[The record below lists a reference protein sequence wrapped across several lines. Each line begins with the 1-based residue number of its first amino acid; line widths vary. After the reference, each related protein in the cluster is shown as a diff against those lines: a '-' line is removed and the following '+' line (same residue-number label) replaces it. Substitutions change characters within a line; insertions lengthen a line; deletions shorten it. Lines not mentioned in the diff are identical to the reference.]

1 MVVSLAVV
9 TSLVGTEISIVLDE
23 LVVTVIV
30 LEAFKADVVGIVMTE
45 VDVGTTKL
53 AEDVVVGATELTVL
67 EAFIVVEE
75 TKVLEAHANQV

>member
-30 LEAFKADVVGIVMTE
+30 LEAFKADVVEIVMTE

-67 EAFIVVEE
+67 DAFIVVEE